1 MPILM
6 RRKFFAKGLV
16 DMARIPVKGL
26 RGAVILHRCLVG
38 GLLTMSGVI
47 AFLGYRHVAP
57 LLPLD
62 ETASLIGKVMA
73 GISVCEAAVALLIF
87 RPRMPEFQR
96 SQAQETYWD
105 SETSLGAAQRVWFFL
120 EGAAVIGLVGFLLS
134 GQPAAAIA
142 AAIAIAAIILS
153 GPGQLAR
160 S

>member
-1 MPILM
+1 
-6 RRKFFAKGLV
+6 
-16 DMARIPVKGL
+16 
-26 RGAVILHRCLVG
+26 
-38 GLLTMSGVI
+38 
-47 AFLGYRHVAP
+47 
-57 LLPLD
+57 
-62 ETASLIGKVMA
+62 MA

-96 SQAQETYWD
+96 SHAQETYWD
-105 SETSLGAAQRVWFFL
+105 SVTSLGAAQRVWFFL

-134 GQPAAAIA
+134 GQAAAAIA

>member
-1 MPILM
+1 
-6 RRKFFAKGLV
+6 
-16 DMARIPVKGL
+16 
-26 RGAVILHRCLVG
+26 
-38 GLLTMSGVI
+38 
-47 AFLGYRHVAP
+47 
-57 LLPLD
+57 
-62 ETASLIGKVMA
+62 MA